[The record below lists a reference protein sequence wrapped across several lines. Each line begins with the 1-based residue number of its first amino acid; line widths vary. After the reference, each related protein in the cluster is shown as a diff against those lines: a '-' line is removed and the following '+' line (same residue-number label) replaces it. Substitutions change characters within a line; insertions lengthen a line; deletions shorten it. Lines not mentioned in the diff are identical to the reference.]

1 MRRGASRWRLQLLQF
16 SLAVPVLGIAVAAL
30 LLGPTRIA
38 LGGPSPHTFSAAGVH
53 LSYPAANAAA
63 LVLLAIAGLGAVVL
77 VRALRFTI
85 AGTRAYRRQVAAL
98 RVVDRL
104 PAHPD
109 VLVFDARRPQ
119 AFCAGLL
126 RPRTYVSTGAV
137 RTLGRDELDAVIAHE
152 SAHRR
157 ARDPLR
163 LFVAQVAARAA
174 FALPLCGLISQ
185 RLALAA
191 ELDADQAALFA
202 TGGDRRPLA
211 GALLQMGHGVDPE
224 RVDVLSGDRPDLRLP
239 GSLVGISLVNVAALC
254 YGLWASLG
262 TAQFR
267 TSLALPGLSA
277 KPCVLVLALVPSAA
291 VLLARVAV
299 RGRRRLAS
307 RSSRRPDSPLRSV
320 GRVAVRRGC
329 ANHDRLEAP

>member
-1 MRRGASRWRLQLLQF
+1 M
-16 SLAVPVLGIAVAAL
+16 
-30 LLGPTRIA
+30 
-38 LGGPSPHTFSAAGVH
+38 
-53 LSYPAANAAA
+53 
-63 LVLLAIAGLGAVVL
+63 LLAIAGLGAVVL
-77 VRALRFTI
+77 VRATRFTI
-85 AGTRAYRRQVAAL
+85 AGTRAYRRQVVAL

-104 PAHPD
+104 AAHPD
-109 VLVFDARRPQ
+109 VLVFDARQPQ

-137 RTLGRDELDAVIAHE
+137 RTLGRDELEAVIAHE

-174 FALPLCGLISQ
+174 FTLPLCGLISQ

-224 RVDVLSGDRPDLRLP
+224 RVDVLTGDQPDLRLP
-239 GSLVGISLVNVAALC
+239 GSLVGVSLVSVAALC

-291 VLLARVAV
+291 VLLARVVV
-299 RGRRRLAS
+299 RRHRPMAS
-307 RSSRRPDSPLRSV
+307 RS
-320 GRVAVRRGC
+320 
-329 ANHDRLEAP
+329 